1 MIGKATLRRAGATAL
16 TLSLAI
22 VGFPSVAAAASS
34 RADLNAVAKCAVSKD
49 RQALARAVRALPLT
63 SDPVTL
69 GADQL
74 GDAAPCLSS
83 ASLAGPSMIV
93 RGAVAQA
100 FYFADFREIGMEPR
114 TPVRNLVDLGW
125 PPIKDEDPVTDPGIA
140 LFKLGDC
147 IARNQ
152 AENVDKLMRAE
163 YGSAQAKKLLDLMT
177 PYYTACYPKGAEIS
191 ASRDGLHSAIAQGAY
206 YAGVRYWT
214 GQLNFVQQKNG
225 R

>member
-1 MIGKATLRRAGATAL
+1 MNGRTMLRRAGATAL
-16 TLSLAI
+16 GLSMAV
-22 VGFPSVAAAASS
+22 VGFPSVAAGPS

-63 SDPVTL
+63 SDPVKL
-69 GADQL
+69 EASQL

-83 ASLAGPSMIV
+83 AQLEGPSMIV

-100 FYFADFREIGMEPR
+100 FYFADFREMGMEPR

-125 PPIKDEDPVTDPGIA
+125 PPIGDDDPVSDPGVA

-147 IARNQ
+147 VARNQ
-152 AENVDKLMRAE
+152 VENVDKLMRAA
-163 YGSAQAKKLLDLMT
+163 YGSDQAKKLLDLMA

-191 ASRDGLHSAIAQGAY
+191 ASRDALQGAIAQGAY
-206 YAGVRYWT
+206 YSGVRYWT
-214 GQLNFVQQKNG
+214 GQLNLVQKKNG